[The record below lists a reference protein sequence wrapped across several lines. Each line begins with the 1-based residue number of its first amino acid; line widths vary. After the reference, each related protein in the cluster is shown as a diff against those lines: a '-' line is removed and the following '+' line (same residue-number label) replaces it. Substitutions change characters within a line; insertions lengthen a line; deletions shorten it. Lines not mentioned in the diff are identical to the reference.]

1 MSDGSR
7 AAITPRKTHSE
18 SRKMIGNAS
27 ISARAR
33 SSPMIVPASSPT
45 MATPPTVTSGW
56 SSSESRMRTAAS
68 CAASSLMGVKNAAT
82 YEASPFV
89 DTRAAPPPL

>member
-1 MSDGSR
+1 MSEGSR
-7 AAITPRKTHSE
+7 AAITPRKTHRD
-18 SRKMIGNAS
+18 SRKMIGKAS

-56 SSSESRMRTAAS
+56 FATASRMRTAAS
-68 CAASSLMGVKNAAT
+68 CAWSSEMGLKNAAT
-82 YEASPFV
+82 YDASPFV
-89 DTRAAPPPL
+89 EMRAAPPPL